1 MFFGYEANLTSI
13 IQKANMELEIW
24 QMYVF
29 VLVTFQRGDF
39 QVPAAS
45 FQGGIFWH
53 CIYVRWSWS
62 TEISS
67 AQMNS
72 KMCQGD
78 CNTAIPWK
86 KLFFQ

>member
-1 MFFGYEANLTSI
+1 MEGRQEVKLRLKVCFLMFFGYEANLTSI

-45 FQGGIFWH
+45 FQGGIF
-53 CIYVRWSWS
+53 
-62 TEISS
+62 
-67 AQMNS
+67 
-72 KMCQGD
+72 
-78 CNTAIPWK
+78 
-86 KLFFQ
+86 